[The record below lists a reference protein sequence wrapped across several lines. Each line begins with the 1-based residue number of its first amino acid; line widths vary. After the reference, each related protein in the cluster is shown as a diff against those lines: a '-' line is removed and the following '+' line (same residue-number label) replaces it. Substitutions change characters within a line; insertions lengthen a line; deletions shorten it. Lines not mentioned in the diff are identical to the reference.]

1 MVVPE
6 RVKLQIEKRLARE
19 KYNLSI
25 LLLQQLVKVLKQN
38 NLQTDFDIYTSGTN
52 ETITYAQTPD
62 KRRLYEISHK
72 NSDNSYSI
80 RVNNGKYLISFDD
93 NNICFTDKKHNYLQ
107 ALYNMTYYG
116 PANVS
121 ETTKNAVINLE
132 SKKVKPTLD
141 STLVWSECH
150 MAVFSHLNKYVAR

>member
-62 KRRLYEISHK
+62 KRRLYEISHNK
-72 NSDNSYSI
+72 SDNSYSI
-80 RVNNGKYLISFDD
+80 RVNNGKYLIEVNPS
-93 NNICFTDKKHNYLQ
+93 
-107 ALYNMTYYG
+107 
-116 PANVS
+116 
-121 ETTKNAVINLE
+121 TKPYFL
-132 SKKVKPTLD
+132 
-141 STLVWSECH
+141 STS
-150 MAVFSHLNKYVAR
+150 